1 MKTQCK
7 PKAAAEAVCNID
19 KPNDCYS
26 LHCIFLSHCVR
37 DSHRLQMENKYLFPY
52 SDSVAR
58 RIFYRLLQIWN
69 FKMCRI
75 DIIIWKIVSQKNPH
89 RLHNA
94 SESYAPFIESP
105 LYRPIVLIEPS
116 QEKLVQ
122 CDKRLRMRLSE
133 SESFSSLRCA
143 AMPADAAALLS
154 M

>member
-1 MKTQCK
+1 M
-7 PKAAAEAVCNID
+7 
-19 KPNDCYS
+19 
-26 LHCIFLSHCVR
+26 
-37 DSHRLQMENKYLFPY
+37 
-52 SDSVAR
+52 
-58 RIFYRLLQIWN
+58 
-69 FKMCRI
+69 
-75 DIIIWKIVSQKNPH
+75 SQKNHH

-94 SESYAPFIESP
+94 SESFAPFIESP